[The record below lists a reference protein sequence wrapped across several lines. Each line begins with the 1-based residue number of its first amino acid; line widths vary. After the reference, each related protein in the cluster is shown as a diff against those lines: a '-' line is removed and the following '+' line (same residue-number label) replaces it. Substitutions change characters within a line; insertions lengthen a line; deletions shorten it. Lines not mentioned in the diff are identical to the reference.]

1 MSWILARPMIVG
13 IAVIGGLASIVGM
26 ILQARSVARSK
37 WVDRLNRLAYL
48 FMGISVLL
56 FIVSGFVNQ

>member
-1 MSWILARPMIVG
+1 MIVG
-13 IAVIGGLASIVGM
+13 IAVIGGLASLVGM
-26 ILQARSVARSK
+26 ILQARSVARRK
-37 WVDRLNRLAYL
+37 WVDRLNWLAYL